1 MDAQMAGTTKIS
13 GSEAVD
19 AYMAALKHPFKAE
32 IQVLR
37 EIILAADP
45 KVQER
50 VKWNA
55 PSFFY
60 QDDIAAFNPRAKGFV
75 QIVFVFHRG
84 KMIEDGYGLLTGDY
98 KDRRLA
104 RFNDMADIQ
113 AQRDALQ
120 KIIRRWIEIT
130 DP

>member
-1 MDAQMAGTTKIS
+1 MAKSTRPT

-19 AYMAALKHPFKAE
+19 AYLAALKHPLKAE
-32 IQVLR
+32 IGALR
-37 EIILAADP
+37 EIILAANP

-55 PSFFY
+55 PSFYY

-84 KMIEDGYGLLTGDY
+84 RMIEGDYGLLTGDY

-104 RFNDMADIQ
+104 RFDHMADIRAKQ
-113 AQRDALQ
+113 AALVRV
-120 KIIRRWIEIT
+120 INRWVAMT
-130 DP
+130 DGEL